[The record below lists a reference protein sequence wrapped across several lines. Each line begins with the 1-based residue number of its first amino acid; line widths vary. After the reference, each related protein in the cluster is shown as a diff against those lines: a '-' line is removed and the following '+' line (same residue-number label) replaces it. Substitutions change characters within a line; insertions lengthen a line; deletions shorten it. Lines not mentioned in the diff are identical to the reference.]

1 MTPADNQQEPSME
14 EILASI
20 RKIIAENGEGIVKP
34 ATSAN
39 PAHVSKSA
47 QNTGPERI
55 LELTDVVGKATA
67 TMNKPPS
74 QPQQP
79 PRSMPSGG
87 QTQQTSARPTEPQ
100 SAPQAQKQSQAPQQV
115 QSQRPAMSQST
126 QATGHL
132 NEKPRSEAE
141 FDDNYLEQEIAELAF
156 PAVSSSVPAKNQV
169 SRVADQSVALI
180 SNETALAAS
189 AAFAELTAITKL
201 PMGTSNRTLED
212 LTKDLLRPLLKS
224 WLDQN
229 LPPLVQRLI
238 REEIERVAR
247 NRS

>member
-20 RKIIAENGEGIVKP
+20 RKIIAENGEGNVKP
-34 ATSAN
+34 SASAN
-39 PAHVSKSA
+39 PANATKPM
-47 QNTGPERI
+47 QNTASERI
-55 LELTDVVGKATA
+55 FELTDVVGKATS
-67 TMNKPPS
+67 TPNKSQSQS
-74 QPQQP
+74 QPQQT
-79 PRSMPSGG
+79 PRSS
-87 QTQQTSARPTEPQ
+87 QTQQTSARPSQAQPI
-100 SAPQAQKQSQAPQQV
+100 PQAPKQSQATQQI
-115 QSQRPAMSQST
+115 QSQRPAVSQSG
-126 QATGHL
+126 QATNHP
-132 NEKPRSEAE
+132 NEKLRSEAE
-141 FDDNYLEQEIAELAF
+141 IGDSYLEPEIAGFSF
-156 PAVSSSVPAKNQV
+156 PAVSSSAPAKNQV
-169 SRVADQSVALI
+169 SRVAEQSVALI
-180 SNETALAAS
+180 SEETALAAS
-189 AAFAELTAITKL
+189 AAFAELTAISKL